1 MIQSNWKDYFSFS
14 KKEIKG
20 IIVLGFILLGSI
32 LLSHLFSS
40 KSLSSLVAK
49 QDRKIRFFVFD
60 PNTIDSVQ
68 ALDLGIPEKQVRT
81 LLRYRAKGGF
91 FKEKQDFSKLY
102 GLTTEMYNTLS
113 PFIKIAGREKSLNT
127 GYSNHSNYRYPYY
140 SKNKEKINWTIDIN
154 TAMEEEWERKT
165 NWPKGLI
172 SRVLAYKNYLGAF
185 TKPSQLSKVY
195 GMSDSLYQLIRPHI
209 IIDMQKAPSMNM
221 NTMRFNDWKNLG
233 LFTDQQIWVI
243 LKLKKENGGRIGWV
257 ALIEATDMTQAE
269 AIELK
274 RRLRIND

>member
-40 KSLSSLVAK
+40 KSISSLVAK
-49 QDRKIRFFVFD
+49 QDRKIRIIVFD

-91 FKEKQDFSKLY
+91 FREKEDFSKLF
-102 GLTTEMYNTLS
+102 GLSTEMYNRLN
-113 PFIKIAGREKSLNT
+113 PYIKITPREKPSYTRFSNDHS
-127 GYSNHSNYRYPYY
+127 YSYP
-140 SKNKEKINWTIDIN
+140 NKPKKLNWTIDIN
-154 TAMEEEWERKT
+154 TALEPEWERKT
-165 NWPKGLI
+165 NLPLDI
-172 SRVLAYKNYLGAF
+172 IRRVLAYKKYLGAF

-195 GMSDSLYQLIRPHI
+195 GMSDSMYQWIRPHI
-209 IIDMQKAPSMNM
+209 VIDFDKAPSMNM
-221 NTMRFNDWKNLG
+221 NTMRFNEWKNLG
-233 LFTDQQIWVI
+233 MFTDQQIWAI
-243 LKLKKENGGRIGWV
+243 LKLKKENGGRIGWRS
-257 ALIEATDMTQAE
+257 LIEATDLTEGE
-269 AIELK
+269 ASVLK
-274 RRLRIND
+274 KKLRLND

>member
-40 KSLSSLVAK
+40 KSISSLVAK
-49 QDRKIRFFVFD
+49 QDRKIRIIVFD

-91 FKEKQDFSKLY
+91 FREKEDFSKLY
-102 GLTTEMYNTLS
+102 GLTTEMYNRLS
-113 PFIKIAGREKSLNT
+113 PYIKITPREKPYYT
-127 GYSNHSNYRYPYY
+127 RFSNDHSYPYP
-140 SKNKEKINWTIDIN
+140 NKPGKLNWTIDIN
-154 TAMEEEWERKT
+154 TALEPEWERKT
-165 NWPKGLI
+165 NLPLDI
-172 SRVLAYKNYLGAF
+172 IRRVLAYKKYLGAF

-195 GMSDSLYQLIRPHI
+195 GMSDSMYQWIRPHI
-209 IIDMQKAPSMNM
+209 VIDFDKAPSMNM
-221 NTMRFNDWKNLG
+221 NTMRFNEWKNLG
-233 LFTDQQIWVI
+233 MFTDQQIWAI
-243 LKLKKENGGRIGWV
+243 LKLKKENGGRIGWRS
-257 ALIEATDMTQAE
+257 LIEATDLTEGE
-269 AIELK
+269 ASVLK
-274 RRLRIND
+274 KKLRLND

>member
-40 KSLSSLVAK
+40 KSISSLVAK
-49 QDRKIRFFVFD
+49 QDRKIRIIVFD

-91 FKEKQDFSKLY
+91 FREKEDFSKLY
-102 GLTTEMYNTLS
+102 GLTTEMYNRLS
-113 PFIKIAGREKSLNT
+113 PYIKITPREKPHYTRFSNDHAYY
-127 GYSNHSNYRYPYY
+127 YSNKPV
-140 SKNKEKINWTIDIN
+140 KLNWTIDIN
-154 TAMEEEWERKT
+154 TALEPEWERKT
-165 NWPKGLI
+165 NLPLGI
-172 SRVLAYKNYLGAF
+172 IRRVLAYKKYLGAF

-195 GMSDSLYQLIRPHI
+195 GMSD
-209 IIDMQKAPSMNM
+209 
-221 NTMRFNDWKNLG
+221 
-233 LFTDQQIWVI
+233 
-243 LKLKKENGGRIGWV
+243 
-257 ALIEATDMTQAE
+257 
-269 AIELK
+269 
-274 RRLRIND
+274 